1 MKYLLL
7 FVWSIALVLSHA
19 NAQKPFEGIIVYKL
33 HNSAEEKQD
42 AELTALFG
50 KNSIRLRFKEN
61 ENYDKEEVLINLDSG
76 KVFTLNSTEKTY
88 RVKKLVSTDFS
99 AADLSSK
106 KIAGYETTAVDMS
119 HQSIAGSLF
128 GGGKLVLYKAND
140 LYFPV
145 PEKYSTNP
153 ELVIVSQNKIV
164 LGAVLKYNKKTL
176 MYDEN
181 EDDDTL
187 QDMPIITVDAISV
200 KLMNLPTEDFIIPS
214 DYAKYSYNDFS
225 VADSAIAMVDST
237 AWMMDSVATALPPPP
252 PPPAKAPAKPKSK
265 PVKSSTKTNAAR
277 KPD

>member
-7 FVWSIALVLSHA
+7 FVCSIALIFSHA

-50 KNSIRLRFKEN
+50 KNSIRLRFKEK

-88 RVKKLVSTDFS
+88 RAKKLISADF
-99 AADLSSK
+99 K
-106 KIAGYETTAVDMS
+106 AVDMS
-119 HQSIAGSLF
+119 AKTIAGYSTTAIDISQQSVAGSLF

-153 ELVIVSQNKIV
+153 ELMIVSQNKIV
-164 LGAVLKYNKKTL
+164 LGAVMKYSSKGIFPT
-176 MYDEN
+176 DEG
-181 EDDDTL
+181 ETDTL
-187 QDMPIITVDAISV
+187 PEMPVITVDAISV
-200 KLMNLPTEDFIIPS
+200 KLMNLPTEDFIVPA
-214 DYAKYSYNDFS
+214 DYAKYSYKDYPVVDS
-225 VADSAIAMVDST
+225 VAAMVDSAILVIDSLTT
-237 AWMMDSVATALPPPP
+237 AEPPPP
-252 PPPAKAPAKPKSK
+252 PSAKAPAKPKSK